1 MDNVPPNPNRYEPI
15 QGYLN
20 SASATPEEFLGTSL
34 VYALETILMLHNGG
48 EYARAQT
55 DAMSAVRALRSQ
67 NDVQAKLQLP
77 VFSFFRIIDKQV
89 FFLQANSQYPI
100 FTKAS
105 LGYF

>member
-1 MDNVPPNPNRYEPI
+1 MDNVPPNPNRYKPI

-20 SASATPEEFLGTSL
+20 SASATPEEFLETSL

-67 NDVQAKLQLP
+67 ISCAHANIDVD
-77 VFSFFRIIDKQV
+77 VDG
-89 FFLQANSQYPI
+89 ANKKRRP
-100 FTKAS
+100 
-105 LGYF
+105 G